1 MAHWD
6 DLIEH
11 ANFLV
16 DLNVPNDPK
25 QVDLRRAVS
34 AAYYALFHL
43 LTSEAARN
51 WKQDRHQTRFARI
64 FDHKPMKTCS
74 SSVVSRQPPADPAKL
89 AVFAKL
95 KVVAENFVTLQQARY
110 DADYDNA
117 RVWSRT
123 QAYEEIVK
131 TEMAFAA
138 WATIREEEM
147 AQDYLYDLLDSRR
160 R

>member
-1 MAHWD
+1 MAYSYE
-6 DLIEH
+6 LIEH

-51 WKQDRHQTRFARI
+51 WKHDRHQARFARI
-64 FDHKPMKTCS
+64 FDHRPMKTCS
-74 SSVVSRQPPADPAKL
+74 STIASKQPPSDPPKL

-95 KVVAENFVTLQQARY
+95 KVVAETSSVP
-110 DADYDNA
+110 
-117 RVWSRT
+117 SRLVMMPT
-123 QAYEEIVK
+123 
-131 TEMAFAA
+131 T
-138 WATIREEEM
+138 TIRGSGRE
-147 AQDYLYDLLDSRR
+147 LRPTKR
-160 R
+160 

>member
-1 MAHWD
+1 MAHSD

-34 AAYYALFHL
+34 AAYYAIFHL

-51 WKQDRHQTRFARI
+51 WKHDRHQTRFARI
-64 FDHKPMKTCS
+64 FDHKPMKTSS
-74 SSVVSRQPPADPAKL
+74 SSVASKQPPDDPAKL
-89 AVFAKL
+89 AVFFQL
-95 KVVAENFVTLQQARY
+95 KVVAENFVSLQQARY

-131 TEMAFAA
+131 AEVAVAA

>member
-1 MAHWD
+1 MAHSD

-11 ANFLV
+11 AIFLA
-16 DLNVPNDPK
+16 DLNFPNHPK

-43 LTSEAARN
+43 LTSEAAQN
-51 WKQDRHQTRFARI
+51 WKHDRHQTRLARI
-64 FDHKPMKTCS
+64 FDHKTMKTCS
-74 SSVVSRQPPADPAKL
+74 SNVASKQPPADSAKR

-95 KVVAENFVTLQQARY
+95 KVVAENFVSLQQVRH

-123 QAYEEIVK
+123 QAYEEIIKAEEAV
-131 TEMAFAA
+131 AA

-147 AQDYLYDLLDSRR
+147 AQDYLYELLDSRR